1 MDEPLPM
8 SPIDPKEQAPLQI
21 APKQTRRRTV
31 FTKHNYAKVFTIRE
45 RERNGLVNRATKIP
59 ASLHD
64 GRARLLIIAT
74 KLMDRLERRLDLLG
88 DADAQIST
96 KEYKELM
103 ETIERCADMMRG
115 AFGMDDKQ
123 TTLGGGQPVNNGVI
137 VNGLPTEELARLAG
151 RIAAAATRKETNVTP
166 PQ

>member
-1 MDEPLPM
+1 MDDPPPL

-21 APKQTRRRTV
+21 VPKTTRKRTV
-31 FTKHNYAKVFTIRE
+31 FSKHNYAKVFTIRE

-103 ETIERCADMMRG
+103 ETIERCAEMMRG
-115 AFGMDDKQ
+115 AFGMDDKP
-123 TTLGGGQPVNNGVI
+123 TNHGPQPVNNGVI
-137 VNGLPTEELARLAG
+137 MNGVPSAEMARLTSI
-151 RIAAAATRKETNVTP
+151 IAAAATRKETNVTP
-166 PQ
+166 Q

>member
-1 MDEPLPM
+1 MDEPPV

-21 APKQTRRRTV
+21 IPKPTRRRTV

-74 KLMDRLERRLDLLG
+74 KLMDRLERRLDLLN

-103 ETIERCADMMRG
+103 ETIERCAEMMRG
-115 AFGMDDKQ
+115 AFGMDDKPSNM
-123 TTLGGGQPVNNGVI
+123 GPSPVNNGVI
-137 VNGLPTEELARLAG
+137 VNGMPTEEMARLAA
-151 RIAAAATRKETNVTP
+151 RIAEAATRKETNVTP
-166 PQ
+166 R